1 MFYVLLLLCQPK
13 QHTVLEITLQQSH
26 IQLSNN
32 QKPQIPSAG
41 LFSIISSSNLNIYPH
56 LPHSRCRFQCLF
68 LLNFLRSP
76 SSLLFFSKVNR
87 HISLSFSSQER
98 CSSPFTILVSYFGPF
113 PVCPSMSQ
121 SFLYWE
127 LRTVHCTPGT
137 ASPVLRRREESPFL
151 TCWWYFPN
159 TAWALGKFS
168 LLSSKAHCWLMFSLV
183 SSRNPKSQLLLCQ
196 PSSFPDGLPPAYIDV
211 WSVPPQYLA
220 LHILNFTKFFPAIP
234 SSPLQPVKVPPDDKM
249 FYGKFSTTYIILTL
263 FDTF

>member
-1 MFYVLLLLCQPK
+1 MFYVLLPLCQPK

-183 SSRNPKSQLLLCQ
+183 SSRNSKSQLLLCQ
-196 PSSFPDGLPPAYIDV
+196 APFQMGCPQHVLMSGVSLPSTWRFTYWTSQNSFQQFPVHLSSLSRFLQMTKCFMENFQQP
-211 WSVPPQYLA
+211 
-220 LHILNFTKFFPAIP
+220 ILF
-234 SSPLQPVKVPPDDKM
+234 
-249 FYGKFSTTYIILTL
+249 
-263 FDTF
+263 